1 MIVCEKFGFLNKI
14 KIVTFLYMFQIE
26 ILTFSSYV
34 HFHLNLLTQ
43 SLFVYSVRACSLKGG
58 HLLQIASVFA
68 CVSIFASDSCLT
80 PSLSLTSESNP
91 LVFP

>member
-43 SLFVYSVRACSLKGG
+43 SLFVYSVRACSLK
-58 HLLQIASVFA
+58 
-68 CVSIFASDSCLT
+68 
-80 PSLSLTSESNP
+80 
-91 LVFP
+91 